1 MKRLTCLITLLFCL
15 SACGARQ
22 WTRSDTALEIAGE
35 GLTAMDW
42 GQTRFIAHH
51 DLSNPSDPVN
61 TEYKG
66 RGTVY
71 KFYEAETNPIIGY
84 TPSVGRVN
92 TYFISVLLLHPV
104 ISYILPK
111 PWRTYWQAGT
121 IGLEGWQ
128 DWYNASKGIG
138 IDFHF

>member
-1 MKRLTCLITLLFCL
+1 MGRAPMQKLESPRFSISTP
-15 SACGARQ
+15 GAHP
-22 WTRSDTALEIAGE
+22 T
-35 GLTAMDW
+35 
-42 GQTRFIAHH
+42 
-51 DLSNPSDPVN
+51 
-61 TEYKG
+61 
-66 RGTVY
+66 
-71 KFYEAETNPIIGY
+71 
-84 TPSVGRVN
+84 VGRVN